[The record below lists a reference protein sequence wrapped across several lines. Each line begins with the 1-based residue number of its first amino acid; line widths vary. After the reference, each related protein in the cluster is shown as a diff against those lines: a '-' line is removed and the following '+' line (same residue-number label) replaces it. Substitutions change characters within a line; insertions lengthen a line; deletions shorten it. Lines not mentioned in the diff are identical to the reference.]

1 MLVPCSS
8 ADIQCPWIGPRD
20 EQANHIAT
28 CSFQQLRPI
37 ITSLQVELQKST
49 EIQNELRRELKKQS
63 SRIYFLYAFINK
75 GKLMCK
81 KCKTSSKS
89 CPYSLASRK
98 KTGKKIFPCVVCEEL
113 VRKRDVSLHTCSS
126 KSDCDCICRKCRNQ
140 YCSREDNR
148 AGENE
153 DDDEEDEEDN
163 EDGENEDEEDSSDD
177 DDN

>member
-98 KTGKKIFPCVVCEEL
+98 KTGKKIFPCV
-113 VRKRDVSLHTCSS
+113 
-126 KSDCDCICRKCRNQ
+126 CRNQ